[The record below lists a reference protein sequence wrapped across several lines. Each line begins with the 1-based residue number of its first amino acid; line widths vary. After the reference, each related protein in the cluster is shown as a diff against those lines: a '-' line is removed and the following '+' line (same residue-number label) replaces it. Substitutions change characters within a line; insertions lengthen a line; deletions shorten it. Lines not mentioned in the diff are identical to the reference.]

1 MSLGHPAVT
10 RYPVD
15 SGLRSNGSAH
25 PSGLAGEQGVA
36 APAAG
41 TEAGTDFPRNDLTSR
56 AALEISS
63 VLTAELGRCQDEWR
77 RTVDETLLA
86 LRRSCDTAITGC
98 DPAGAP
104 DEGQPI
110 PAVARVVERL
120 VVAAAAD
127 AEAAAQRARREDD
140 IRIAQAQAALADRET
155 ELQTERAQRQMLSE
169 KWENELADCAR
180 AAEQMVLSCK
190 SQLQDVRS
198 ELETARAELA
208 LARQQLEASHA
219 ERSRLNAA
227 LETVRDALSF
237 AESDGLASGLTGD
250 RPSHSNP
257 PPATSSGGAPPV
269 SDAMAV
275 EPIDASLELVSDA
288 QPPATESKPQL
299 VEYARSLLDRAVAA
313 YWSDLESA
321 RSGVETVDR
330 LTANLRT
337 ARDLFVRR
345 SETEGSAD
353 SSAFKQELIALL
365 GAKSETA
372 FGRHLAISAYELY
385 PIHSQ
390 PRTSIP

>member
-1 MSLGHPAVT
+1 MSLGHPAVI

-25 PSGLAGEQGVA
+25 QSGPAGEQAVA
-36 APAAG
+36 APAGGIQA
-41 TEAGTDFPRNDLTSR
+41 ETDVPRNDLTSR
-56 AALEISS
+56 AVMEISS
-63 VLTAELGRCQDEWR
+63 VLTAELGRCRDEWR
-77 RTVDETLLA
+77 RTVDATLLA
-86 LRRSCDTAITGC
+86 LQRSCDTAITGC
-98 DPAGAP
+98 DPAGAN
-104 DEGQPI
+104 EGP
-110 PAVARVVERL
+110 PMSAVTRAVERL
-120 VVAAAAD
+120 AVAAAAD
-127 AEAAAQRARREDD
+127 AEAAAERARREDN
-140 IRIAQAQAALADRET
+140 IRITQAQAALAERES

-169 KWENELADCAR
+169 KWESELAACAR
-180 AAEQMVLSCK
+180 AAEQMVLSCQ
-190 SQLQDVRS
+190 SQLQELRS

-237 AESDGLASGLTGD
+237 AESDGLASGPTGD
-250 RPSHSNP
+250 RPSPSNP
-257 PPATSSGGAPPV
+257 PPATSSGGATRI

-275 EPIDASLELVSDA
+275 EAIDASLELVSDA
-288 QPPATESKPQL
+288 RPPVAEPVPEL

-337 ARDLFVRR
+337 ARDLFARR

-353 SSAFKQELIALL
+353 SPVFKRELIALL
-365 GAKSETA
+365 GTKSETA
-372 FGRHLAISAYELY
+372 FGRHLAISAYDLY
-385 PIHSQ
+385 PVQ
-390 PRTSIP
+390 GQAQARLP